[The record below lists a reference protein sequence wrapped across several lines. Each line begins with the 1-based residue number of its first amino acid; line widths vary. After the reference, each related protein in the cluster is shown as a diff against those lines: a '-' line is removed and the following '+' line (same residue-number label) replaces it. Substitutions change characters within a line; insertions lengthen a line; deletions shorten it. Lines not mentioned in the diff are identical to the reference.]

1 MELRWKTQHAM
12 KFRNYRSFAPLMAFH
27 RALSTVSVAGITAP
41 SWKPS
46 WAGLLNVWKTIHDTC
61 MQISFYTITRFFED
75 NFYGKIRQDVA
86 WTTSSLNNFKGDT
99 GRSYIRNPEVVL
111 RSNDSRRVRPRGR
124 FWSVIIDCKQV
135 LQPRWKRLQ
144 KSRMMARTRYTM
156 LRQLATGGHDPAS
169 IVHDRGPSLQ
179 THI

>member
-1 MELRWKTQHAM
+1 
-12 KFRNYRSFAPLMAFH
+12 
-27 RALSTVSVAGITAP
+27 
-41 SWKPS
+41 
-46 WAGLLNVWKTIHDTC
+46 

-75 NFYGKIRQDVA
+75 NFHGKIRQDVA

-144 KSRMMARTRYTM
+144 HREWWPVPGIPCYDN
-156 LRQLATGGHDPAS
+156 LQLGVTTPQVSYMIGAHHCKLTSSEFKQDVEMWS
-169 IVHDRGPSLQ
+169 CISMVLKTETLETKTEDQ
-179 THI
+179 